1 MYYDIFK
8 KLCEER
14 NVRAS
19 DVSKGTG
26 IPTSTFTNWKKGIF
40 TPKVDKIQKIADFFN
55 VPISYFIDGEET
67 KQLRDSFAPFIE
79 KRFAER
85 ASESSNVDFATELA
99 KMIQD
104 RIDKKERLIPL
115 YSYVSAGN
123 GVLATGDVIGAI
135 DLPTSYGDISEYFA
149 LIVKGD
155 SMSPSVP
162 DGSTIIVHRQADAES
177 GQIVVAITN
186 GDEGFCKKLRKFE
199 NGIALESL
207 NPNYEPKYFS
217 NKEIK
222 ELPVTIAGRVCEV
235 RVRL

>member
-1 MYYDIFK
+1 MTTKEKIYDLCK
-8 KLCEER
+8 KNGISIARLEKTLGFG
-14 NVRAS
+14 NGSLAK
-19 DVSKGTG
+19 SKVYKADRVKT
-26 IPTSTFTNWKKGIF
+26 
-40 TPKVDKIQKIADFFN
+40 IADFFD
-55 VPISYFIDGEET
+55 VPVSYFFDGEEA
-67 KQLRDSFAPFIE
+67 KQFHDSISPFIE
-79 KRFAER
+79 KRLSER
-85 ASESSNVDFATELA
+85 SVENSNVDFATELA

-115 YSYVSAGN
+115 YSFVSAGN

-135 DLPTSYGDISEYFA
+135 DLPVSFGDISEYFA

-177 GQIVVAITN
+177 GQIVVSVVN

-222 ELPVTIAGRVCEV
+222 ELPVTIAGRVVEV
-235 RVRL
+235 RTRL

>member
-1 MYYDIFK
+1 MGYEVFA
-8 KLCEER
+8 KLCKER
-14 NVRAS
+14 GVKPGRVAKETGVATATLSSWKYGTYKPKS
-19 DVSKGTG
+19 DKL
-26 IPTSTFTNWKKGIF
+26 
-40 TPKVDKIQKIADFFN
+40 QKIATYFD
-55 VPISYFIDGEET
+55 VPVSLFIDGEET
-67 KQLRDSFAPFIE
+67 KQLRDSFTPFIE
-79 KRFAER
+79 KRLSER
-85 ASESSNVDFATELA
+85 ATENSNVDFATELA

-115 YSYVSAGN
+115 YSFVSAGN

-135 DLPTSYGDISEYFA
+135 DLPVSFGDISEYFA

-162 DGSTIIVHRQADAES
+162 DGSTIIVHRQEDAES

-222 ELPVTIAGRVCEV
+222 DLPVTIAGRVIEV
-235 RVRL
+235 RTRL